1 MIDVNEMLEMLARPR
16 FDWLQLE
23 VAGVCNA
30 SCAYCALTCY
40 KGVREGG
47 LMDIATFER
56 LEPHFARWWLPDRV
70 EFVAEIPKTAV
81 GKFRKTALREQFAQ
95 AGAPAEASA

>member
-1 MIDVNEMLEMLARPR
+1 MLARPR

-30 SCAYCALTCY
+30 ACAYCALTCY

-47 LMDIATFER
+47 LMDMGTFER
-56 LEPHFARWWLPDRV
+56 MEPHFASAALVYLQGWGEPLLHPKFWEMARRAKASGAHVGDRKSV
-70 EFVAEIPKTAV
+70 V
-81 GKFRKTALREQFAQ
+81 
-95 AGAPAEASA
+95 